1 MGGLKPIFL
10 LGLFRASMVLALR
23 DKVPCI
29 ETDKFY
35 RNPNR
40 YAIIQLGTQFLELVN

>member
-1 MGGLKPIFL
+1 
-10 LGLFRASMVLALR
+10 MVLALR

-40 YAIIQLGTQFLELVN
+40 YVHIVISFSHRLLND